1 MKLTKEKLL
10 HLIREELAE
19 NEFFP
24 DDTENVTN
32 DPRSFAA
39 GEDVSV
45 MVDSIL
51 DSGDLDAAIEGAKRS
66 FYDMAASGQ
75 YGEFLD
81 AYEVLKE
88 II

>member
-10 HLIREELAE
+10 HLIREELA
-19 NEFFP
+19 
-24 DDTENVTN
+24 ENVTN

-51 DSGDLDAAIEGAKRS
+51 DSGDLDRALESAKRS
-66 FYDMAASGQ
+66 FYEMADQGAF
-75 YGEFLD
+75 GEFLD

-88 II
+88 IK